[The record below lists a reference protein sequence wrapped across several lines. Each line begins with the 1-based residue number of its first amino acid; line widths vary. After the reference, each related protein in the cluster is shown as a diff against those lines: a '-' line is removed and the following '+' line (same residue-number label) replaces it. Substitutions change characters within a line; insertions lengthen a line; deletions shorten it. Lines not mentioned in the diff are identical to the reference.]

1 MSSVAL
7 TEQARRD
14 ATKKTT
20 MRLKLSKVGGANL
33 SRERITPW
41 LGPLREACQQA
52 RRTTPASSDH
62 CDSPDSRHAV
72 FLLSESQLTRPRLQW
87 LRQAPWGMS
96 AGVSSTDRA
105 FRTGISRW
113 PRTQNLESGSLFRT
127 ASSSLTR
134 SIMRTSQ
141 IRAPISR
148 LRPSG
153 GSPAPRRRG
162 SCNSSPG

>member
-62 CDSPDSRHAV
+62 CDSRDSRHAV
-72 FLLSESQLTRPRLQW
+72 FLLSESQTTSSVPSTPQPPHPHYTNRPNSRPPGHARL
-87 LRQAPWGMS
+87 
-96 AGVSSTDRA
+96 
-105 FRTGISRW
+105 
-113 PRTQNLESGSLFRT
+113 
-127 ASSSLTR
+127 
-134 SIMRTSQ
+134 
-141 IRAPISR
+141 
-148 LRPSG
+148 
-153 GSPAPRRRG
+153 
-162 SCNSSPG
+162 

>member
-72 FLLSESQLTRPRLQW
+72 FLLSESHCQLSA
-87 LRQAPWGMS
+87 APEQ
-96 AGVSSTDRA
+96 D
-105 FRTGISRW
+105 
-113 PRTQNLESGSLFRT
+113 
-127 ASSSLTR
+127 
-134 SIMRTSQ
+134 
-141 IRAPISR
+141 SR
-148 LRPSG
+148 LIADSYFPKVMR
-153 GSPAPRRRG
+153 SP
-162 SCNSSPG
+162 

>member
-72 FLLSESQLTRPRLQW
+72 FLLSESQVSVPGRESAAAPKARVHCRNRAGNVSLALRPH
-87 LRQAPWGMS
+87 
-96 AGVSSTDRA
+96 
-105 FRTGISRW
+105 
-113 PRTQNLESGSLFRT
+113 RT
-127 ASSSLTR
+127 ARNLPYDT
-134 SIMRTSQ
+134 T
-141 IRAPISR
+141 
-148 LRPSG
+148 
-153 GSPAPRRRG
+153 
-162 SCNSSPG
+162 

>member
-72 FLLSESQLTRPRLQW
+72 FLLSESQTAKLVISGAIPICQTRIAYTTCPR
-87 LRQAPWGMS
+87 
-96 AGVSSTDRA
+96 D
-105 FRTGISRW
+105 
-113 PRTQNLESGSLFRT
+113 
-127 ASSSLTR
+127 
-134 SIMRTSQ
+134 
-141 IRAPISR
+141 
-148 LRPSG
+148 
-153 GSPAPRRRG
+153 
-162 SCNSSPG
+162 

>member
-72 FLLSESQLTRPRLQW
+72 FLLSESQLCFT
-87 LRQAPWGMS
+87 
-96 AGVSSTDRA
+96 VSPA
-105 FRTGISRW
+105 
-113 PRTQNLESGSLFRT
+113 
-127 ASSSLTR
+127 
-134 SIMRTSQ
+134 
-141 IRAPISR
+141 RAPRITDLMIALGNANR
-148 LRPSG
+148 
-153 GSPAPRRRG
+153 
-162 SCNSSPG
+162 